1 MGFLFG
7 KKLRSPSPFRLI
19 NGIEILTFSLFR
31 TSQPS
36 GGWKLKL
43 NPKTI
48 SVYNRVYPALNVT
61 IRLLYGN
68 YADFGLSLTVM
79 SFLFI

>member
-19 NGIEILTFSLFR
+19 NGIAILTFSLFR

-48 SVYNRVYPALNVT
+48 DYS
-61 IRLLYGN
+61 
-68 YADFGLSLTVM
+68 
-79 SFLFI
+79 